1 MAVSPVTP
9 PLLAIVLVFRSRPEF
24 DGIDHVTS
32 AVSAY
37 VDSSVEQPLHKACK
51 FGSVALL
58 DRIWNSTVDL
68 EPGGWG
74 LWSVR
79 NLLRSQKLYGKL

>member
-1 MAVSPVTP
+1 MLSVA
-9 PLLAIVLVFRSRPEF
+9 LVFRSRPEF
-24 DGIDHVTS
+24 DAISHVTS

-58 DRIWNSTVDL
+58 DRIWSSAVDL
-68 EPGGWG
+68 EPSG
-74 LWSVR
+74 
-79 NLLRSQKLYGKL
+79 